1 MQADS
6 PAKLVGLRFGDQI
19 LQINDENVAG
29 FTVDKVHSIIKKMPV
44 NGIRL
49 AIRDRPFE
57 RTVTLIKDSVGHVG
71 FAFKNGKITSI
82 VKDSAAARNGLLTE
96 HHILEV
102 DGQNVVGME
111 DKQVRKIMES
121 AEGVITI
128 TIMPSYIFDHMM
140 KW

>member
-6 PAKLVGLRFGDQI
+6 PAKLVGLKFGDQI
-19 LQINDENVAG
+19 LQINDESVAG
-29 FTVDKVHSIIKKMPV
+29 FSVDKVHSIIKKMPV

-96 HHILEV
+96 HNILEI